1 MCLATVYIE
10 SNGQK
15 EEVMHDV
22 AWIHPESRG
31 LQLTTL
37 IGESRL
43 FQAEIKSIDL
53 MNGSIVL
60 RKTATTPPIQT
71 DPPVPERRVD
81 GQAPKTKRSVS

>member
-1 MCLATVYIE
+1 MCLATVYMG
-10 SNGQK
+10 NGDQRQ
-15 EEVMHDV
+15 ELMHDV

-37 IGESRL
+37 MGESRL

-60 RKTATTPPIQT
+60 IGTATAPPIQA
-71 DPPVPERRVD
+71 DPPGRERRIE
-81 GQAPKTKRSVS
+81 GQAPKRKRSVS

>member
-22 AWIHPESRG
+22 AWINPESRG

-37 IGESRL
+37 MGESRL

-60 RKTATTPPIQT
+60 RGTVT
-71 DPPVPERRVD
+71 DPHIQADPPGRERRIE
-81 GQAPKTKRSVS
+81 GQAPKRKRSVS